1 MVVKKHIRKNAYRRR
16 PAGAPPD
23 WRRPLGRAAAAA
35 GVLLGLTLTS
45 FLLVFVHDLLTQC
58 DYFRGSRIVVQGTDR
73 LGAEEVLSQS
83 GVHPG
88 DNILS
93 VNLRLTRCKLLAH
106 PWIADAQV
114 SRELPDGILI
124 RIQEQ
129 QPLAILDVGRKFLLN
144 AAGEIFK
151 AWEPED
157 PADLPLITGLALS
170 DVSVGGAPR
179 SLPFA
184 AVMEIL
190 QIERN
195 AEVPRLGYLI
205 RQIRVD
211 RELGLTLLGT
221 DRVQSVCLGYSD
233 YGAKYR
239 RLERVLSQ
247 LPAASEFGN
256 IDMIDLKNLNRVVI
270 RPLTPDTP
278 EGSEKEET

>member
-1 MVVKKHIRKNAYRRR
+1 MVAKKHIRKNAYRRR
-16 PAGAPPD
+16 PAGARPD
-23 WRRPLGRAAAAA
+23 WRRALRGAAVVG
-35 GVLLGLTLTS
+35 GVLSGLALTS

-73 LGAEEVLSQS
+73 LGAEDVLAQS
-83 GVHPG
+83 EIHLG
-88 DNILS
+88 DNILA
-93 VNLRLTRCKLLAH
+93 VNLRLVRGKLLAH

-114 SRELPDGILI
+114 RRDLPDEICI

-129 QPLAILDVGRKFLLN
+129 QPLAILEVGRKFLLN

-170 DVSVGGAPR
+170 DVSVGDAPR
-179 SLPFA
+179 SPPFA

-190 QIERN
+190 QIQEDP
-195 AEVPRLGYLI
+195 EIPRLGALI
-205 RQIRVD
+205 RQIQVD
-211 RELGLTLLGT
+211 RELGLTLLGN

-233 YGAKYR
+233 YRAKYR
-239 RLERVLSQ
+239 RLERVLDQ
-247 LPAASEFGN
+247 LPAASDFGA

-270 RPLTPDTP
+270 RPLTPDSR
-278 EGSEKEET
+278 ERSEKEET